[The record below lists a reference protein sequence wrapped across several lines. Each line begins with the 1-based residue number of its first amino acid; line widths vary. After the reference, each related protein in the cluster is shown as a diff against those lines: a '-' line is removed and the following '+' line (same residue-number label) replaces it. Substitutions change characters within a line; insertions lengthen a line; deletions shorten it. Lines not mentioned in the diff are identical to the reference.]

1 MQETAPTPRA
11 TRSSKKIALIAST
24 LLLGYFALGAVA
36 IGPLLK
42 WGAEKFVT
50 DKTGHSLQLESVKFD
65 PLALELTLGKLQ
77 LNEPSGKLLLGFE
90 SLVVDLSAS
99 SLTSWAWTF
108 DSIRLAKPHC
118 QVSLAKN
125 GATNWAPFLA
135 AFKGQPSNPAQPLPR
150 LLVRQ
155 FELSQGLFDFSDQ
168 SVQPAFQ
175 TSLTPLDV
183 ALTDL
188 STLPD
193 DKGNYQLSARTALG
207 AHLQWRGELQLS
219 PTRLNGDFSLKGIQL
234 QQLEPYLKGRVPMA
248 TPQGTANI
256 SSHYSLRIDPQIE
269 LNLKQIS
276 AHIADLRLR
285 TLDTKLPTLQIKSL
299 ALLGGQLDLQEQSA
313 SVQSISL
320 NNLALANQGKAL
332 LQIDSLLLDTIKANL
347 PRRGVSAERLSL
359 NGGKLAVVRSA
370 TGEID
375 WLKLFAD
382 ISAQPAS
389 QTPTKPAAKTPAS
402 PAWSWQLARAE
413 LNDWQ
418 LKASDET
425 TAPST
430 TLTLHHIN
438 ASASELSQD
447 LQAKVPVELSLQVQQ
462 GGSFTLQGQL
472 IPASTDLDAQIKLS
486 DLNLT
491 PAQGYLGQKL
501 HAKLASGLFNSAG
514 QLRINEQPSFHG
526 SFSINNLLVN
536 EADSNTRVLAWKN
549 VSSNELALTRQAL
562 SLGEVKADG
571 LGLKLVID
579 KDKSINL
586 QRLLKQPTAQ
596 DNAAAPP
603 ASPVSDQGVN
613 TKPFKFAIDRIKLSA
628 TELDFSDQSLALPF
642 ATRIHRLRGTLD
654 GIGSN
659 LPAQLELDGS
669 VDEYGLA
676 RAVGQISLLE
686 PKNMTDIKVIFRNV
700 EMNRLT
706 PYSATFAGRQ
716 IQSGKLSLD
725 LEYKINKGQLQGDN
739 KIILNKLMLGERV
752 ESATATSLPLDLA
765 IAILEDSDG
774 IIDLELPISGSL
786 EDPQFS
792 YGGLVWKAI
801 VNVIGKI
808 VLAPFRALG
817 SLLGAGS
824 EKFEHITFEVGE
836 ARLLP
841 PERDKLKQ
849 LAQTLAK
856 RPNLALTASATW
868 NPVSDRLALQENQI
882 RRDIATQLG
891 RKLAADEEPG
901 PVSTAQPKTQEALE
915 KLYSTRLGADTLQ
928 NLKEKFAQANPQP
941 APSGTAGKLLSRLS
955 GLMKSKPAP
964 LSEQESVQ
972 LKGADLHVLMY
983 QGLLEK
989 ILISEEQLKTLAQ
1002 ERGQAIQKVLQRA
1015 GIGPERVSLQAST
1028 AISGEGREV
1037 PTKLGLTGLR

>member
-1 MQETAPTPRA
+1 MQETTPT
-11 TRSSKKIALIAST
+11 TRPTGLVKKMGLIAST

-65 PLALELTLGKLQ
+65 PLALELTLGKFQ

-108 DSIRLAKPHC
+108 DSIRLAKPHGLLA
-118 QVSLAKN
+118 LAKN

-135 AFKGQPSNPAQPLPR
+135 AFKGQPSNPAQTLPR

-155 FELSQGLFDFSDQ
+155 FELSQGRFDFADQ
-168 SVQPAFQ
+168 SVQPTFQ

-183 ALTDL
+183 ALADL
-188 STLPD
+188 SSLPD

-207 AHLQWRGELQLS
+207 AQFQWRGELQLS

-234 QQLEPYLKGRVPMA
+234 QQLEPYLKGRVPIA
-248 TPQGTANI
+248 TPQGTADI
-256 SSHYSLRIDPQIE
+256 SSKYSLRVDQQVE
-269 LNLKQIS
+269 VNLKQIS
-276 AHIADLRLR
+276 AHVTDLRLR
-285 TLDTKLPTLQIKSL
+285 ALDAKLPTLQLKSL
-299 ALLGGQLDLQEQSA
+299 DLLDGQFNLQEQSA
-313 SVQSISL
+313 SVQNIKL
-320 NNLALANQGKAL
+320 NNLTLANPSQAL
-332 LQIDSLLLDTIKANL
+332 LQIDSLLLDAIKADL
-347 PRRGVSAERLSL
+347 PVRRVAAERLQL
-359 NGGKLAVVRSA
+359 KGGKLGVFRSA
-370 TGEID
+370 KGEID

-382 ISAQPAS
+382 ITAQAPHLSPAKPAS
-389 QTPTKPAAKTPAS
+389 SMTAAPG
-402 PAWSWQLARAE
+402 WSWQLGRAE
-413 LNDWQ
+413 LTDWQ
-418 LKASDET
+418 IKASDET
-425 TAPST
+425 TTPST
-430 TLTLHHIN
+430 NLTLHRIN
-438 ASASELSQD
+438 ASASQLSQN
-447 LQAKVPVELSLQVQQ
+447 LQAKVPLEVSFQVQQ
-462 GGSFTLQGQL
+462 GGAFTLKGQL
-472 IPASTDLDAQIKLS
+472 IPASAELDAQIKLS

-491 PAQGYLGQKL
+491 PAQGYLGEKL
-501 HAKLASGLFNSAG
+501 HAKLASGLFSTAG
-514 QLRINEQPSFHG
+514 QLRINEQPTYHG
-526 SFSINNLLVN
+526 NFSINNLLVN
-536 EADSNTRVLAWKN
+536 EADSNTRVLAWKT
-549 VSSNELALTRQAL
+549 VSSNELALSMQAL
-562 SLGEVKADG
+562 TLGEIKADG

-586 QRLLKQPTAQ
+586 QRLLKQAAEQTPATAPPVVPVSS
-596 DNAAAPP
+596 AAA
-603 ASPVSDQGVN
+603 N

-676 RAVGQISLLE
+676 RAVGQISLFE
-686 PKNMTDIKVIFRNV
+686 PKSMTDIKVIFRNV

-716 IQSGKLSLD
+716 IKSGKLSLD
-725 LEYKINKGQLQGDN
+725 LEYKINKGQLQGEN
-739 KIILNKLMLGERV
+739 KIVLNKLMLGERI
-752 ESATATSLPLDLA
+752 ESASATSLPLDLA

-774 IIDLELPISGSL
+774 IIDLELPVSGSL

-801 VNVIGKI
+801 VNVLGKI

-824 EKFEHITFEVGE
+824 EKFEHIAFEVGE

-849 LAQTLAK
+849 LAQTLTK
-856 RPNLALTASATW
+856 RPNLVLTASTSW

-882 RRDIATQLG
+882 RRDIATLLG

-901 PVSTAQPKTQEALE
+901 PVSTAQSKTQEALE
-915 KLYSTRLGADTLQ
+915 KLYSTRLGADTLK
-928 NLKEKFAQANPQP
+928 NLKEKFAQANPEP

-964 LSEQESVQ
+964 LSERESVQ

-989 ILISEEQLKTLAQ
+989 TLISEEQLKTLAQ
-1002 ERGQAIQKVLQRA
+1002 ERGQAIQKALQRA
-1015 GIGPERVSLQAST
+1015 GIGPERVSLQASS

-1037 PTKLGLTGLR
+1037 PAKLGLTGLR

>member
-1 MQETAPTPRA
+1 MQETAPTPRP
-11 TRSSKKIALIAST
+11 TRSSKRLLLISSS

-36 IGPLLK
+36 VGPLLK
-42 WGAEKFVT
+42 WVAEKFVA

-65 PLALELTLGKLQ
+65 PLTLELTLDKLQ

-99 SLTSWAWTF
+99 SLTNWSWTF
-108 DSIRLAKPHC
+108 DSIRLANPHG
-118 QVSLAKN
+118 QLSLAKN
-125 GATNWAPFLA
+125 GSTNWEPFLA
-135 AFKGQPSNPAQPLPR
+135 AFKGQPSNEPQNLPR

-155 FELSQGLFDFSDQ
+155 FELSQGRFDFADQ
-168 SVQPAFQ
+168 SVQPTFQ

-183 ALTDL
+183 TLADL

-193 DKGNYQLSARTALG
+193 DKGNYQISARTALG
-207 AHLQWRGELQLS
+207 AQLQWRGELQLS
-219 PTRLNGDFSLKGIQL
+219 PTRLSGDFSLKGIQL
-234 QQLEPYLKGRVPMA
+234 QQLEPYLKGRVPIA
-248 TPQGTANI
+248 TPQGTADI
-256 SSHYSLRIDPQIE
+256 SSHYNVRIDQKVE

-276 AHIADLRLR
+276 AHVNNLHLRS
-285 TLDTKLPTLQIKSL
+285 LDAKLPTLQLKSL
-299 ALLGGQLDLQEQSA
+299 ALVGGQLNLQEQSA

-320 NNLALANQGKAL
+320 NNLALANQGQAL
-332 LQIDSLLLDTIKANL
+332 LQIDALLLDAIKADL
-347 PRRGVSAERLSL
+347 RVRSIAAERFSL
-359 NGGKLAVVRSA
+359 NGGKLRVVRSA
-370 TGEID
+370 QGEID

-382 ISAQPAS
+382 ISAQPAN
-389 QTPTKPAAKTPAS
+389 QTPTKPADKTPAA
-402 PAWSWQLARAE
+402 PAWSWQLGRTE

-418 LKASDET
+418 IKASDET
-425 TAPST
+425 TTPST
-430 TLTLHHIN
+430 NLTLHHIN
-438 ASASELSQD
+438 VSASELSQD
-447 LQAKVPVELSLQVQQ
+447 LQAKIPLELSLQVQQ
-462 GGSFTLQGQL
+462 GGGFTLKGQL
-472 IPASTDLDAQIKLS
+472 IPASTELDAQIMLS

-491 PAQGYLGQKL
+491 PAQGYLEQKL
-501 HAKLASGLFNSAG
+501 HAKLASGLFSSAG
-514 QLRINEQPSFHG
+514 QLRINEQPTYHG

-536 EADSNTRVLAWKN
+536 EADSNIRVLAWKT
-549 VSSNELALTRQAL
+549 VSSNELALSMQAL
-562 SLGEVKADG
+562 SLGEVKAEG

-586 QRLLKQPTAQ
+586 QHLLKQPPAQ
-596 DNAAAPP
+596 APAAAVPTL
-603 ASPVSDQGVN
+603 PVSAAAAN

-642 ATRIHRLRGTLD
+642 ATRIHRLRGTVD

-700 EMNRLT
+700 ELNRLT
-706 PYSATFAGRQ
+706 PYSATFAGRH

-739 KIILNKLMLGERV
+739 KIVLNKLMLGERV

-774 IIDLELPISGSL
+774 IIDLDLPISGSL

-849 LAQTLAK
+849 LAQTLVK
-856 RPNLALTASATW
+856 RPNLVLTASATW

-901 PVSTAQPKTQEALE
+901 PVSTAQPKTQEVLE
-915 KLYSTRLGADTLQ
+915 KLYSTRLGADTLK

-941 APSGTAGKLLSRLS
+941 TPSGTAGKLLSRLS
-955 GLMKSKPAP
+955 GLMKSKPVP

-989 ILISEEQLKTLAQ
+989 ILISEEQLKALAQ
-1002 ERGQAIQKVLQRA
+1002 ERGKTIQKALQRA
-1015 GIGPERVSLQAST
+1015 GIGPERVGLQAST